1 MKSFQTQPNRLDWWC
16 SCGVPIKLYPFS
28 CLIPSSGSF
37 TPSRLPHAYPIA
49 ARHLAGLSPTFS
61 HYIYNGPK
69 PCLTFLYLSNSSLS
83 HFSHSK
89 HPRRRATSLFRRSLR
104 LFFYFR
110 PKVCLLTSGS
120 PFHYIHPCLWLNA
133 CMIHACLSL
142 LCFSIA
148 HLGMRAHTHICPSE
162 VTSVD

>member
-61 HYIYNGPK
+61 HYIYIGPK
-69 PCLTFLYLSNSSLS
+69 PCLTFFISPQLFTLPLLTLEASQAQSYFVFPAFSSAFLLLPTKGMFLDLRLSFSLHSSMFVAKCLYDPCLFVSSLLFNCS
-83 HFSHSK
+83 PRYACT
-89 HPRRRATSLFRRSLR
+89 HP
-104 LFFYFR
+104 
-110 PKVCLLTSGS
+110 
-120 PFHYIHPCLWLNA
+120 H
-133 CMIHACLSL
+133 LS
-142 LCFSIA
+142 I
-148 HLGMRAHTHICPSE
+148 
-162 VTSVD
+162 